1 MCANGCVLVIAR
13 VQNGVVYLTTH
24 SVCLSVCMYVLS
36 MCVDIFRF
44 LALDIQTH
52 SVCLYVCM
60 SVHVR

>member
-24 SVCLSVCMYVLS
+24 SVCLYVCMYVLS

-44 LALDIQTH
+44 LALDKTLIFFS
-52 SVCLYVCM
+52 SVTVP
-60 SVHVR
+60 